1 MSTDELSQVEHPRR
15 RYGLRLR
22 ILVGLNL
29 LLLVLFVISR
39 LSPSQAT
46 ILGPWGQ
53 SVYNML
59 TLSEA
64 PSLSPAAVLVQE
76 EVRAFGGT

>member
-1 MSTDELSQVEHPRR
+1 MSTDELNQVVHPRR

-39 LSPSQAT
+39 LSPSQANL
-46 ILGPWGQ
+46 LGPWSQ
-53 SVYNML
+53 SLYDLLALPDV
-59 TLSEA
+59 
-64 PSLSPAAVLVQE
+64 PKLSPAAVLVQE
-76 EVRAFGGT
+76 EVRRMGGT